1 MKRISIIVLAGLIL
15 LALTADTTNAFGQ
28 TRRRATNTRK
38 GRTASTR
45 NQRTERTT
53 ATNNTSTTAA
63 ISLTAATR
71 VAEQIKSL
79 GKFLYLYGPI
89 SKELATSEA
98 AARSSSSSSSS
109 SGGQSSSTETDAIG
123 RNRAKLRDVF
133 QDYRAQMDE
142 LETLFSGSSELRVYY
157 TRLLGVAASASQAEN
172 AVASGRYDEAGR
184 SLLDVMSR
192 LTDVLLDMRGN

>member
-1 MKRISIIVLAGLIL
+1 MKRISIIALASLLL
-15 LALTADTTNAFGQ
+15 LALIATTAFGQ
-28 TRRRATNTRK
+28 TRRRTSTTRK

-45 NQRTERTT
+45 NQRAEGATTTNTTTT
-53 ATNNTSTTAA
+53 AR
-63 ISLTAATR
+63 TAATR

-98 AARSSSSSSSS
+98 AARSSS
-109 SGGQSSSTETDAIG
+109 GQSSSSATDAIV

-133 QDYRAQMDE
+133 QGYRVQMDE
-142 LETLFSGSSELRVYY
+142 LETLFSSSSELRVYY
-157 TRLLGVAASASQAEN
+157 TRLLGVAASAAQAED
-172 AVASGRYDEAGR
+172 AVAAGRYDEAGK
-184 SLLDVMSR
+184 SLLDVMNR

>member
-15 LALTADTTNAFGQ
+15 LALTADITTAFGQ
-28 TRRRATNTRK
+28 TRRRATTRK

-53 ATNNTSTTAA
+53 ATNNTTTTTTAA
-63 ISLTAATR
+63 RTAATR

-98 AARSSSSSSSS
+98 AARSSSSSGGG
-109 SGGQSSSTETDAIG
+109 GGQSSSTETDAIG
-123 RNRAKLRDVF
+123 RNRAKLREVF

-192 LTDVLLDMRGN
+192 LTDVLLDMRGS